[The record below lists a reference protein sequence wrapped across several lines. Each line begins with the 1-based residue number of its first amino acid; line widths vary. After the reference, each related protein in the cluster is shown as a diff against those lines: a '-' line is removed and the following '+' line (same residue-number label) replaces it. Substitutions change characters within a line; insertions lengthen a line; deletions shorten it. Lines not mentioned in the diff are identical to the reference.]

1 MFGLFRRKAPQPAAS
16 AARVPEALWARIEQS
31 LPFLDFLPAPDR
43 PRLRALAIEFLEQK
57 EFHGAN
63 GLPLTNEIMLS
74 IALQACVP
82 ILNIGL
88 DAYSGWVGI
97 VVYPGEILIRRRE
110 TDEHGVVHEFDD
122 TVLGEAWPDGPV
134 VISWDVTD
142 TATTAEGEP
151 ESAAEPVQPADS
163 TASSATPYRI
173 DYPSQ
178 AEAEPPA
185 PNVVLHEFAHKLDM
199 INGGADGFPVLHADM
214 SRSDWASAFSAAYD
228 DFCER
233 VDHVFNDH
241 AFNEHALPMDP
252 YGAEHPAEFFAVAS
266 ETFFE
271 APSVL
276 LHAYPEVY
284 RQLAQFYRQDPA
296 AGERALY
303 GEPDSDRHV

>member
-1 MFGLFRRKAPQPAAS
+1 MFGLFRRKQPQPTAPS
-16 AARVPEALWARIEQS
+16 ARVPDALWARVEQS
-31 LPFLDFLPAPDR
+31 LPFLDFLPDADR
-43 PRLRALAIEFLEQK
+43 PRLRALAIDFLEQK

-63 GLPLTNEIMLS
+63 GLALTNEIMLS
-74 IALQACVP
+74 VALQACVP

-110 TDEHGVVHEFDD
+110 ADEHGVVHEFDD

-142 TATTAEGEP
+142 SAATAEAEL
-151 ESAAEPVQPADS
+151 ESTAEALPTADS
-163 TASSATPYRI
+163 TTSSATPYRI

-178 AEAEPPA
+178 SDADPPA

-199 INGGADGFPVLHADM
+199 INGGADGLPALHADM
-214 SRSDWASAFSAAYD
+214 SRNDWASAFSAAYD

-233 VDHVFNDH
+233 VDHAFND
-241 AFNEHALPMDP
+241 HALPMDP
-252 YGAEHPAEFFAVAS
+252 YAAEHPAEFFAVAS

-271 APSVL
+271 APSAL

-303 GEPDSDRHV
+303 EEPDSGERV